1 MCGRGNY
8 GDFTQTHAM
17 SKERKR
23 NHSFFTV
30 QIISDLKAHHSIISQ
45 WKKEPFAE
53 ISLKIILLQSHQLIL
68 AT

>member
-1 MCGRGNY
+1 
-8 GDFTQTHAM
+8 M